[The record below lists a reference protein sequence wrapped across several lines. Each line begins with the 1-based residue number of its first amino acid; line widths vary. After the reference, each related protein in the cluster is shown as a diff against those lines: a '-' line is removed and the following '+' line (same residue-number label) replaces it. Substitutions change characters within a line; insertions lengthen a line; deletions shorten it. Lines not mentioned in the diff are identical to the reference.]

1 MVVLVVVGKTIVM
14 IQRSLVLISFLLIAS
29 CQNFG
34 QLKVLADL
42 PNSLEEV
49 SGIEMVISSELL
61 WMLNDS
67 GNKPVIYGV
76 NTNGYIVREVVVNA
90 KNNDWEDITSD
101 EKGNLYIA
109 DFGNN
114 NNKRKNLRIL
124 KISHQDLIEKDV
136 VEVTKIK
143 FSYPDQHKF
152 PPKKKDRFFDAE
164 SLLYKNGFLYVFTKS
179 RVKGMYGKTSLYK
192 IPAIKG
198 SHEAKR
204 ISTFETC
211 VDLECSIT
219 AAAIS
224 LNGKKVALLNHQ
236 SVFVFT
242 NFKDDD
248 FFSGDIKE
256 FALEHVSQKESISFK
271 DETTLYIADE
281 RTKTLGGKLYEFKI
295 K

>member
-1 MVVLVVVGKTIVM
+1 MVAGKTIVM
-14 IQRSLVLISFLLIAS
+14 VQKSLVLISFLLTIS

-34 QLKVLADL
+34 QLKVVTDL
-42 PNSLEEV
+42 PYSLKEV
-49 SGIEMVISSELL
+49 SGIEKTRNSDLL

-67 GNKPVIYGV
+67 GNKPILYSV
-76 NTNGYIVREVVVNA
+76 NTNGYIIREVVVNA

-114 NNKRKNLRIL
+114 NNKRKNLKIL
-124 KISHQDLIEKDV
+124 KISHHDLMEKDA

-152 PPKKKDRFFDAE
+152 PPKKKARFFDAE
-164 SLLYKNGFLYVFTKS
+164 SILYKNGFLYIFTKS
-179 RVKGMYGKTSLYK
+179 RVKGKYGKTTLYK

-198 SHEAKR
+198 SHKAKR
-204 ISTFETC
+204 ISTFKNC
-211 VDLECSIT
+211 SDIHCSIT
-219 AAAIS
+219 AATIS
-224 LNGKKVALLNHQ
+224 PNGKKVALLNHQ

-242 NFKDDD
+242 NFNDDD
-248 FFSGDIKE
+248 FFSGDVKE

-271 DETTLYIADE
+271 DDTTLYIADE
-281 RTKTLGGKLYEFKI
+281 KTKSLGGKLYEFKI